1 MKSQNLVKKQASAL
15 SSLWLELMQNHISK
29 LSKLS
34 GFVQFCFILLV
45 LETHMNLRVAEPD
58 FLDNF
63 FLPKKWTK
71 NRFFEFNE

>member
-15 SSLWLELMQNHISK
+15 SSLWSKLMQNHISK
-29 LSKLS
+29 LSELS

-58 FLDNF
+58 FWIIF
-63 FLPKKWTK
+63 FAQKMDRK
-71 NRFFEFNE
+71 